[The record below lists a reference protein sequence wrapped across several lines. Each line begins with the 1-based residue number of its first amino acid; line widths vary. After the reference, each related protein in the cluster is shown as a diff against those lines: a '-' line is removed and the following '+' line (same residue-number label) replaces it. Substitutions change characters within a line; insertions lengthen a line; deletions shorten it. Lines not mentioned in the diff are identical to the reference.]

1 VALHTSIIFRSIKQI
16 GRNLFYL
23 CRSKH
28 GAELAY
34 WQKCYQNEGG
44 TFQNS
49 HYQKLLLGIA
59 GEADDLFLA
68 NKRIADFGCG
78 PRGTL
83 SWVKS
88 TETKIGIDVLSTL
101 YLQHFGSAMKAQ
113 GMLYVTSTESFI
125 PIPDAYLDVIFTLNA
140 FDHVANPELMAS
152 ELLRIL
158 KPGGEFIGSFN
169 LNEPKTKA
177 EPQTLTEPW
186 LRKHFFAGY
195 QITSWRV
202 SAKPETGYLYQ
213 PLLDNALIPAKQEPA
228 ILWVRATK
236 ER

>member
-1 VALHTSIIFRSIKQI
+1 MAFSTSKSIKQI

-23 CRSKH
+23 FRSKH

-34 WQKCYQNEGG
+34 WKKSYHNEGES
-44 TFQNS
+44 FQNA
-49 HYQKLLLGIA
+49 HYQKLLLSMA

-83 SWVKS
+83 SWVTS
-88 TETKIGIDVLSTL
+88 TDTKIGIDVLSTL
-101 YLQHFGSAMKAQ
+101 YLQEFGSAIKAQ
-113 GMLYVTSTESFI
+113 GMLYVSSTENII
-125 PIPDAYLDVIFTLNA
+125 PIPDAFLDVIFTLNA

-158 KPGGEFIGSFN
+158 KPGGDFIGSFN
-169 LNEPKTKA
+169 LNEAKTKA
-177 EPQTLTEPW
+177 EPQTLTEVW

-213 PLLDNALIPAKQEPA
+213 PLLDNALLPAKKEAA

-236 ER
+236 T